1 MSTPSAPVN
10 ETKLGCLSMPVL
22 LGIAVVAIV
31 IGLWGVGSYN
41 SLVAQDEKVNAAW
54 SQVETVLQR
63 RYDLIPNLVATVK
76 GYATHE
82 KELLENI
89 TKLRSQWGNAK
100 KVDDK
105 AQAAS
110 ELESA
115 VGRLLVVAEN
125 YPDLK
130 ANQNFRDL
138 QIELAGTEN
147 RISVERQRYNE
158 SLREYNASVRGFPNN
173 LIAGFTGFHPRTG
186 YFEAASVAKEAPK
199 VDFSK

>member
-1 MSTPSAPVN
+1 MSDPSAPASS
-10 ETKLGCLSMPVL
+10 TKLGCLPIA
-22 LGIAVVAIV
+22 LGLGAIV
-31 IGLWGVGSYN
+31 IVLGLWAAGSYN
-41 SLVAQDEKVNAAW
+41 TLVARDEKVNAAW

-76 GYATHE
+76 GYAQHE
-82 KELLENI
+82 KELLENV
-89 TKLRSQWGNAK
+89 TRLRSQWGAAK
-100 KVDDK
+100 QVEEK

-115 VGRLLVVAEN
+115 VARLLVVAEQ

-158 SLREYNASVRGFPNN
+158 SLRDYNASVRGFPNN
-173 LIAGFTGFHPRTG
+173 LVASFTGFHPRKG
-186 YFEAASVAKEAPK
+186 YFEAAAVAKEAPK